1 VKPLE
6 GLTIL
11 DLSRVLA
18 CPFASMILAELGARV
33 IKVEQPG
40 SGDETRTF
48 EPQLARDSAY
58 YFACNRSKESIT
70 VNLRSDEGRKLIREL
85 AQRAD
90 VLVENFPVGT
100 LGRYGLDFA
109 ALSALNPRL
118 IYVSCTGFGQ
128 TGPYREKKGYDTV
141 FQAMGGIMSL
151 TGERG
156 GGPVK
161 PGLPVADLSSG
172 LWVAISILAALAGRS
187 RTGKGCQIDFSM
199 LDGQVALLTLA
210 AARYFALGE
219 VPPRLGTEH
228 PGRVP
233 SATFRS
239 KDGKFAHITASDQ
252 HWAPLCKALGLE
264 EWGAAFPQNE
274 TRVERRD
281 EVMQVLTEKISRL
294 TRAELIAL
302 LDATEWAQKDST
314 VKVVFVRGNGPMFCG
329 GADLKERQGKSEQ
342 WIRERRLKAFAAYEA
357 LEALPMPCIALAH
370 GAVIGSGVEIAAACD
385 FIVATP
391 DVTFR
396 TPEAQRGTVGATQR
410 LPRILGKRLAK
421 DMMFTGRALTAE
433 EAREASLVARIVS
446 DLEVA
451 KREIA
456 EAILKAPPLA
466 MRLGKRA
473 IDRGI
478 ELDPK
483 GAREA
488 EIEAIEEQLAAGQW
502 MGKS

>member
-1 VKPLE
+1 MKPLE

-85 AQRAD
+85 AGKAD
-90 VLVENFPVGT
+90 VVVENFPVGT

-109 ALSALNPRL
+109 SLSALNPRL

-128 TGPYREKKGYDTV
+128 TGPYSEKKGYDTV

-161 PGLPVADLSSG
+161 PGLPVADLTSG
-172 LWVAISILAALAGRS
+172 LWVAIAILASLAGREK
-187 RTGKGCQIDFSM
+187 TGKGCQVDFSM
-199 LDGQVALLTLA
+199 LDGQVSLLTLA

-233 SATFRS
+233 SATFRC
-239 KDGKFAHITASDQ
+239 KDGKYAHITASDQ
-252 HWAPLCKALGLE
+252 HWTSLCRALGLE
-264 EWGAAFPQNE
+264 QWGAAFPENI

-281 EVMQVLTEKISRL
+281 EVMRVLTEKISHL
-294 TRAELIAL
+294 TRAELIAK
-302 LDATEWAQKDST
+302 LDEVDVPIGPVNDVAEILGDPHVRARKLVGSFDYPGVGEFKALAVPYKFLGWDNPEVGRPPTLGEHTEAVLAELGYS
-314 VKVVFVRGNGPMFCG
+314 
-329 GADLKERQGKSEQ
+329 
-342 WIRERRLKAFAAYEA
+342 RER
-357 LEALPMPCIALAH
+357 
-370 GAVIGSGVEIAAACD
+370 
-385 FIVATP
+385 
-391 DVTFR
+391 
-396 TPEAQRGTVGATQR
+396 
-410 LPRILGKRLAK
+410 
-421 DMMFTGRALTAE
+421 
-433 EAREASLVARIVS
+433 
-446 DLEVA
+446 
-451 KREIA
+451 IA
-456 EAILKAPPLA
+456 ELK
-466 MRLGKRA
+466 GKRA
-473 IDRGI
+473 V
-478 ELDPK
+478 
-483 GAREA
+483 
-488 EIEAIEEQLAAGQW
+488 
-502 MGKS
+502 